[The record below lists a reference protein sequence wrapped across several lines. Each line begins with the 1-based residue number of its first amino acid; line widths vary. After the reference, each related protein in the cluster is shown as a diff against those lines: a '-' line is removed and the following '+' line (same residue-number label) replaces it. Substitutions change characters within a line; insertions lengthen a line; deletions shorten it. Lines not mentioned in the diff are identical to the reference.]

1 MRIYRKSFTLFLVIL
16 VLPVLFMAC
25 STKKNTPMSRQWQ
38 AFNTRYNV
46 YFNGK
51 THYDEQL
58 KAMESGYQDD
68 YTRTMLIHPAEA
80 RADQK
85 RPQPTGDFNR
95 TIEKMQKAIQ
105 LHSIK

>member
-51 THYDEQL
+51 L
-58 KAMESGYQDD
+58 SG
-68 YTRTMLIHPAEA
+68 R
-80 RADQK
+80 
-85 RPQPTGDFNR
+85 
-95 TIEKMQKAIQ
+95 
-105 LHSIK
+105 LHAHHAHSSRRGSR